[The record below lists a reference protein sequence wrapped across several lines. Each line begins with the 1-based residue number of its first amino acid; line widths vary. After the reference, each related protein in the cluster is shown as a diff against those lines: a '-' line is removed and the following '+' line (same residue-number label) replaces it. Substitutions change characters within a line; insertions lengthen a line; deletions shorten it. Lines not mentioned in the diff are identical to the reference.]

1 MVTCLHNLG
10 CWDQGSQDQ
19 DSSVLN
25 ACIQWAYCSQQYWL
39 HLSKSQS
46 QYIVSVM
53 RALGFSFKFGNI
65 MPNWSWQFPLWNL
78 PASAKKVWVTLVKAS
93 MLLLQSRQ
101 HWNEAHQPMGAD
113 WLLKCGW
120 CSCLFISML
129 CDLWCQRFAMWT
141 VCHDV
146 LWMVQCETFE
156 WCDFLAW
163 GWKCCDCMLS
173 QWFAAKPCPG
183 LFPGACVCTT
193 QSVVVTGHEAG
204 HPDSMALIGFV
215 YTPTTVSIMY
225 VRITLW
231 CLHMFHSVMWAAVSI
246 ICKCVCVCARV
257 RAAFC
262 SDSVCALFSHDY
274 CVWHSVMCAAF

>member
-1 MVTCLHNLG
+1 MVTCLHNFR

-65 MPNWSWQFPLWNL
+65 MSNLSWQFPLWNL
-78 PASAKKVWVTLVKAS
+78 PTSAKKVWVTLVKAS
-93 MLLLQSRQ
+93 MLFLQSRQ

-120 CSCLFISML
+120 CSCLFISIL
-129 CDLWCQRFAMWT
+129 CDLWCQRFPMWT

-156 WCDFLAW
+156 WCDVIFWLEVGNAVTV
-163 GWKCCDCMLS
+163 CCPSDLLPSLVQGSSPEPVCVPHSLLLS
-173 QWFAAKPCPG
+173 Q
-183 LFPGACVCTT
+183 
-193 QSVVVTGHEAG
+193 VTKQGIQI
-204 HPDSMALIGFV
+204 PWLWLDL
-215 YTPTTVSIMY
+215 YTHLQLYLLCMCGSLCDAFICF
-225 VRITLW
+225 ILW
-231 CLHMFHSVMWAAVSI
+231 CELQS
-246 ICKCVCVCARV
+246 
-257 RAAFC
+257 
-262 SDSVCALFSHDY
+262 L
-274 CVWHSVMCAAF
+274 